1 MLQRLGKFAEV
12 DHPGLDFTRL
22 AQDIFEIDG
31 PSGPHYCIVTKPQG
45 PSLRVLQETLPNAVL
60 PKLLVKSLIHQLLFS
75 VNWFHATCG
84 VIHTGMLILVMLG
97 VTNRLTFFVDISPQ
111 NVLTEIV
118 DEISLKDVEEQESQ
132 NPSTPVISNGAPVY
146 HSRPTMLELSG
157 IPILTDFGQMRSAEP
172 GNSGWWMS
180 DLYRAP
186 EVILELPWGFSV
198 DMWSIGVMVRNELK
212 IILKSKLTNRYY
224 EDARAFGRQKSF

>member
-22 AQDIFEIDG
+22 AQDIFEIGG

-45 PSLRVLQETLPNAVL
+45 PSLRVLQETLPNAIL
-60 PKLLVKSLIHQLLFS
+60 PKLLVKSLIQRLLFS

-84 VIHTGMLILVMLG
+84 VIHTGMLILVILA
-97 VTNRLTFFVDISPQ
+97 VENRLTFIVDISPQ
-111 NVLTEIV
+111 NVLMEIV
-118 DEISLKDVEEQESQ
+118 DEISLQDVEEQESQ

-157 IPILTDFGQMRSAEP
+157 IPILTDFGQMRSVEP
-172 GNSGWWMS
+172 GNSDWWMP

-186 EVILELPWGFSV
+186 EVLLVLPWGYPV

-212 IILKSKLTNRYY
+212 TILKSTLANRYH
-224 EDARAFGRQKSF
+224 EDTGAFGRQKPF